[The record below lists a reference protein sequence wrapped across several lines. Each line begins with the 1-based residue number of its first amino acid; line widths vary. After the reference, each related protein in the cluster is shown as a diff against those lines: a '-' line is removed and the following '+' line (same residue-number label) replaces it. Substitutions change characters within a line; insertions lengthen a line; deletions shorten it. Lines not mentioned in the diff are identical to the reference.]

1 MLEKEYD
8 YFLKNKET
16 MLREYENKFIV
27 IVGEQVVGSYA
38 SQDEAL
44 KESSQKYAI
53 GTFLIQKISNKQE
66 DITQRFFSASV
77 CFH

>member
-8 YFLKNKET
+8 YFLKNKQT
-16 MLREYENKFIV
+16 ILKDYGNKFIV
-27 IVGEQVVGSYA
+27 IVGEQVVGNYE
-38 SQDEAL
+38 SQEEAL
-44 KESSQKYAI
+44 KESSQKYTL
-53 GTFLIQKISNKQE
+53 GTFLIQKVSDKPE